1 MWMILF
7 QNASARSMQNRFRF
21 VNVLARGRCKNEARW
36 KADRRHLYCVRVSA
50 IGRWHFWLVFNQIKR
65 FANTTCF
72 NVLFPFIYSWFLAFS
87 FRLALIY
94 LFLLSFLI
102 RFFVFVLHSLTFPVL
117 FSLVLILTH
126 CSVPSLPLFQ
136 IFFSSFLHPFLSC
149 TGFFFLAF
157 SYLSFLSFLFLSFL
171 LCNSTFC
178 NFEIF
183 SANNVGSKGKKHYFQ
198 PVNACLK
205 KNEWNEY
212 WLLQNKT
219 LFTKWEQR
227 ARKNKRICSVC
238 SDVWTT
244 VGHICLS
251 VGFDR
256 HPVSFRKKKITRK
269 SF

>member
-205 KNEWNEY
+205 KMNEMNTDFY
-212 WLLQNKT
+212 KTKHYLQNGSNVHEKIKE
-219 LFTKWEQR
+219 FARFVQMFEQL
-227 ARKNKRICSVC
+227 SVIYVLVL
-238 SDVWTT
+238 DL
-244 VGHICLS
+244 IDILCLS
-251 VGFDR
+251 E
-256 HPVSFRKKKITRK
+256 RKK
-269 SF
+269 

>member
-1 MWMILF
+1 MWDQILHRGHWLLFGWNRVKKQKWYIDRYAEIKWMWMILF

-102 RFFVFVLHSLTFPVL
+102 RFFVFVFVLHSLTFPVL

-149 TGFFFLAF
+149 TVFF
-157 SYLSFLSFLFLSFL
+157 SCFL
-171 LCNSTFC
+171 LF
-178 NFEIF
+178 I
-183 SANNVGSKGKKHYFQ
+183 
-198 PVNACLK
+198 
-205 KNEWNEY
+205 
-212 WLLQNKT
+212 
-219 LFTKWEQR
+219 
-227 ARKNKRICSVC
+227 
-238 SDVWTT
+238 
-244 VGHICLS
+244 
-251 VGFDR
+251 
-256 HPVSFRKKKITRK
+256 VSFFPLPFIPAV
-269 SF
+269 